1 VDGWAGTMDL
11 KLPLGRLFEFTSQ
24 IYRGRAV
31 GGIGGGLGQSVLWN
45 GSLSDPNTQ
54 VHGLQSLG
62 GWAQLKYKA
71 TPKLQFNGAFGQD
84 NPFSSDLRN
93 FGGNGGYYGVLFSRN
108 QSALVNFIY
117 QPRSDF
123 MFSLEYRRLKTFIL
137 DSNPNS
143 ANLVNFSLG
152 YIF

>member
-1 VDGWAGTMDL
+1 
-11 KLPLGRLFEFTSQ
+11 
-24 IYRGRAV
+24 V
-31 GGIGGGLGQSVLWN
+31 GGIGGAIGESVLWN

-54 VHGLQSLG
+54 VHGLHSMG

-71 TPKLQFNGAFGQD
+71 TPKLQINGAFGQD

-93 FGGNGGYYGVLFSRN
+93 FGGNGSYYGVLFSRN
-108 QSALVNFIY
+108 QSALANFIY

-137 DSNPNS
+137 DSNPNT
-143 ANLVNFSLG
+143 ANVVNFSLG